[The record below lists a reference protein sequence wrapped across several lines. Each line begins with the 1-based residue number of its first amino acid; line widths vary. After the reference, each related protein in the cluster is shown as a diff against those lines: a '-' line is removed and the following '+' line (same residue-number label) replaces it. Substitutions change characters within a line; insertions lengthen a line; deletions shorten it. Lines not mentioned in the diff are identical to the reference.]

1 MELVFIRHGLPERIE
16 RKDGQPA
23 DPPLSLEGIDQAG
36 RVARWL
42 ESTRIDAILCS
53 PMRRARETAGPLAAQ
68 KKLELVIEHGIR
80 EVDAESDSYIPLEE
94 LKAQDYEAWKDAISG
109 GLFAAVEPAEFQRE
123 VVETI
128 ERAISIYRGSRVAVV
143 CHGGVINAWA
153 AHVLGIEDALFLD
166 AGYTSIHRFFA
177 ASSGERSVASLNET
191 AHLRDDF
198 VLNSRSSEGDAA

>member
-1 MELVFIRHGLPERIE
+1 MELVFIRHGLPERVE

-23 DPPLSLEGIDQAG
+23 DPPLSVEGIDQAG

-68 KKLELVIEHGIR
+68 KKLDLVIEHGIR

-94 LKAQDYEAWKDAISG
+94 LKAQDYEAWKGVIRG
-109 GLFAAVEPAEFQRE
+109 GLFAATEPAEFQRE
-123 VVETI
+123 VIETI
-128 ERAISIYRGSRVAVV
+128 ERAISTYRGLRVAVV

-177 ASSGERSVASLNET
+177 ASTGERSVASLNET
-191 AHLRDDF
+191 AHLRDDL
-198 VLNSRSSEGDAA
+198 VPNPRSSEGSAA